1 MNALSRILWAA
12 LLTCVLASPT
22 LAKTPAGST
31 QPIPP
36 KLWTDGATAT
46 PLDPGAPVALNTF
59 STLARELS
67 PAVISITT
75 KRTNP
80 GPQHPLFPMF
90 RGPGAPGSERFGTG
104 LGTGFVIHKDG
115 YAVTNH
121 HVIDGAVDIQVTLQ
135 DGTRHE
141 AEIIGSWKPL
151 DVALLKF
158 KPSRPLVVAALGD
171 SDNVAIGEWV
181 VAIGNALGLN
191 HTVTAGI
198 VSAKGRREV
207 QPGREPMMANFIQ
220 TDASI
225 NPGNSGGP
233 LISTRGEVIG
243 INTAINAAGQGIGFA
258 VPINMIKTVLPQLA
272 TGSVKR
278 AYLGV
283 RVGPVDRGLAK
294 KMGLSPEAGAL
305 IVEVLPGLPAAKA
318 GIKPGDVVTAFND
331 KPIKHWEDLPW
342 YASTGGTQ
350 EATPLKIL
358 RRGKTHRIPVTLTHY
373 PDNQPA
379 SATAPGDRGDGTRAN
394 TPLKGLGLELAPL
407 SRSQRRTLRLG
418 NKRGV
423 AIVSVARGSNAQ
435 RAGLQAGDVILQF
448 NYEEVGSAPKHLA
461 AKVARTKEGEIVSF
475 LIRRERRQIF
485 MAFPR

>member
-1 MNALSRILWAA
+1 MKALSRTLWGA
-12 LLTCVLASPT
+12 LLLCVLALPT
-22 LAKTPAGST
+22 LAKSPHGE
-31 QPIPP
+31 IPK

-46 PLDPGAPVALNTF
+46 ALDPNAPVALNTF
-59 STLARELS
+59 SNLAKELS

-75 KRTNP
+75 RRNSP
-80 GPQHPLFPMF
+80 GAEHPLFPMF
-90 RGPGAPGSERFGTG
+90 RGPRAPGAERFGTG
-104 LGTGFVIHKDG
+104 LGTGFVIHEDG

-121 HVIDGAVDIQVTLQ
+121 HVIDGAQDIQVSLE
-135 DGTRHE
+135 DGTRYE
-141 AEIIGSWKPL
+141 ATVVGSWKPL

-158 KPSRPLVVAALGD
+158 TPTRRLVVAALGD

-181 VAIGNALGLN
+181 VAIGNALGLK

-283 RVGPVDRGLAK
+283 RVGPVDRQVAK

-318 GIKPGDVVTAFND
+318 GLKPGDIVTAFNG

-342 YASTGGTQ
+342 YASTGETRG
-350 EATPLKIL
+350 ATPLQIL
-358 RRGKTHRIPVTLTHY
+358 RRGKTHRIAVTLTHY
-373 PDNQPA
+373 PTNQPA
-379 SATAPGDRGDGTRAN
+379 STKGAGDDERGSATTKSLE
-394 TPLKGLGLELAPL
+394 TLGLRLAPL
-407 SRSQRRTLRLG
+407 SRSQRRSLRLG
-418 NKRGV
+418 KDRGV
-423 AIVSVARGSNAQ
+423 VIESVTRGSNAH
-435 RAGLQAGDVILQF
+435 RAGIRAGDVIIQF
-448 NYEEVGSAPKHLA
+448 NYEDVGPSPKALGAKA
-461 AKVARTKEGEIVSF
+461 AKTKKGDILSF
-475 LIRRERRQIF
+475 LIRRDRRQIF